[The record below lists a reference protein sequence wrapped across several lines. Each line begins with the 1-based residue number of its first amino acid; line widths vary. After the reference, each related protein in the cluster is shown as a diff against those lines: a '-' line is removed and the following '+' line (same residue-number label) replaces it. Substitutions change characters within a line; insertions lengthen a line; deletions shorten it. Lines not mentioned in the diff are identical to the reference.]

1 MATKTYYVSR
11 TAGFVHRLDDFTL
24 PWVDVSN
31 SHTDGFLDVMA
42 VPDTP
47 DRVIVVGR
55 DRGIYWSN
63 NAGATWTQ
71 AVGTYTGL
79 DAELDFP
86 EVWIVDPAISYVAGG
101 VGGAVLKSIDG
112 GVTFDQTP
120 TFPTGNGG
128 LDGDFTCTS
137 IHFINAGV
145 GIAGVTVAGNGTTIW
160 KTTDGGNTWTWLQGG
175 GFLGGPNALAAA
187 LGIHMSA
194 DEQTIVVVGPEGIYR
209 STDAGASFLL
219 VENLLPDVVGGSG
232 RHLTWIDD
240 VTLWASGIGDTLRK
254 STDSGATWSVIRP
267 WTGLGSI
274 QGAHFYNDNDGFLG
288 QANSIHTTADSG
300 ANTTLSEAVISPSAI
315 WTVSDTPPPV
325 CYILRSCD
333 DQVYPDI
340 TDVIPDVGVDLM
352 AVTGQVINTLDVF
365 GTPRC
370 YTVELQ
376 QTPCVDPPSLI
387 VLGYTIVGSDCASF
401 SLETCPVEIPLT
413 LVGDSVIVD
422 VQVNNLSADD
432 HTFVGSF
439 GSCTASGMVILN
451 PGLPIAAGQSGVMQ
465 IQYTPTGI
473 EDGQCE
479 LIVTGPCGEIVCDLC
494 YRAVAVPAC
503 SHFNIC
509 VTGPTCAPDCIKP
522 GEVIQFNLGG
532 SISPVAY
539 PTIITFS
546 VINQVTQEIVFAADY
561 PVADDLELDAIMV
574 NVPGLPPG
582 KYCAEVCLPGCNA
595 KRVLCF
601 DVCEPFDIYK
611 DSCNHW
617 HVHRPSICQ
626 IEEYLVTVRPM
637 ECGAPEDV
645 VVDNVLWDVLQD
657 NTFEFEVPG
666 DGIYIFEMKDPL
678 TGEVQYSFAAFET
691 CKLQECFKIMMDKIM
706 CSCSDPCCK
715 RCDGS
720 PDKERE
726 FSRMSLNK
734 LVPLYMTYLG
744 MARRNEL
751 YTVGM
756 KLVAD
761 DHLCFLHDAC
771 AILAK
776 INDIIMDCGCLCPE
790 QENTATNRG
799 DCQSC

>member
-47 DRVIVVGR
+47 DSVIVVGR
-55 DRGIYWSN
+55 DSGIYWSN
-63 NAGATWTQ
+63 DAGVSWTQ
-71 AVGTYTGL
+71 AVGTYTSLG
-79 DAELDFP
+79 ASLDFR
-86 EVWIVDPAISYVAGG
+86 EIWIVDPAISFVTGG
-101 VGGAVLKSIDG
+101 VGGAILKSIDG

-120 TFPTGNGG
+120 TFPTGSGG
-128 LDGDFTCTS
+128 LDGDFTATA

-145 GIAGVTVAGNGTTIW
+145 GVVSVELSGNGTAVF
-160 KTTDGGNTWTWLQGG
+160 KTSDGGATWTWLQGG
-175 GFLGGPNALAAA
+175 GFVGGAPGTLTNSC
-187 LGIHMSA
+187 GIHLSA
-194 DEQTIVVVGPEGIYR
+194 DEQTIVVVGAQGIYR
-209 STDAGASFLL
+209 STDAGATFSL
-219 VENLLPDVVGGSG
+219 VEDLTLNTLFGSG

-240 VTLWASGIGDTLRK
+240 TTLWVSGLGDTLRL
-254 STDSGATWSVIRP
+254 SSDSGATWSIVRP
-267 WTGLGSI
+267 YNPVGPAIL
-274 QGAHFYNDNDGFLG
+274 GAHFYDASNGFLG
-288 QANSIHTTADSG
+288 GTNNINTTGDSG
-300 ANTTLSEAVISPSAI
+300 ATTTLSEAVTSPNAI
-315 WTVSDTPPPV
+315 WTVSDVPPPV

-333 DQVYPDI
+333 FLVYPDI
-340 TDVIPDVGVDLM
+340 TDVVPDAGVDLM

-376 QTPCVDPPSLI
+376 EEPCVGPNLT
-387 VLGYTIVGSDCASF
+387 VLAYTLVGSDCAIF
-401 SLETCPVEIPLT
+401 SLDTCPTEIPVT
-413 LVGDSVIVD
+413 LVGESVIVD
-422 VQVNNLSADD
+422 VMVNNLSAETHD
-432 HTFVGSF
+432 FVGSF
-439 GSCTASGMVILN
+439 GSCTASGMTILN
-451 PGLPIAAGQSGVMQ
+451 PGLTIAAGESGTMQ
-465 IQYTPTGI
+465 IQYTPTGA

-509 VTGPTCAPDCIKP
+509 VTGPSCAPDCIQP

-546 VINQVTQEIVFAADY
+546 VVNQVTQEIVFAADY
-561 PVADDLELDAIMV
+561 PIVDDAELDAILV
-574 NVPGLPPG
+574 NVPGLLPG

-617 HVHRPSICQ
+617 HVHRPSTCQ

-645 VVDNVLWDVLQD
+645 VVDDVLWDVLQD
-657 NTFEFEVPG
+657 NTFEFEVPE

-720 PDKERE
+720 PEKERE

-756 KLVAD
+756 
-761 DHLCFLHDAC
+761 
-771 AILAK
+771 
-776 INDIIMDCGCLCPE
+776 
-790 QENTATNRG
+790 
-799 DCQSC
+799 